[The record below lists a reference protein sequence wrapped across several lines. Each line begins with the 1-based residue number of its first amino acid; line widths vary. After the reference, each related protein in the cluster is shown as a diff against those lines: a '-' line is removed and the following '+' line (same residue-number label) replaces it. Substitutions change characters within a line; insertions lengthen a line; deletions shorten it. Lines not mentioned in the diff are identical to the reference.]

1 MRFATIL
8 LIATL
13 LTITASCSRHD
24 QPTTKLIYTP
34 VVIALPLPTAP
45 ALPAITAEQI
55 ACLPD
60 STVQSLILRE
70 LLLSNH
76 IDALEMVIKA
86 THTDRR
92 D

>member
-13 LTITASCSRHD
+13 LTTTVSCTWQD
-24 QPTTKLIYTP
+24 QQKTKLIYTP
-34 VVIALPLPTAP
+34 IVIALPLPTQP

-60 STVQSLILRE
+60 STVKSLILRE
-70 LLLSNH
+70 QLLRDH
-76 IDALEMVIKA
+76 IEALEMVIKA
-86 THTDRR
+86 THTDRH